1 MQETSYAKVNNGVL
15 YIVTPSIMY
24 NVPLHSIQT
33 ITVANGLVYVHYSDY
48 FNGRGR
54 ATIQLH
60 ETYYPIIAEA
70 ICNAPNTT
78 SNINS
83 NITMAKAAIGSF

>member
-1 MQETSYAKVNNGVL
+1 MQQN
-15 YIVTPSIMY
+15 
-24 NVPLHSIQT
+24 
-33 ITVANGLVYVHYSDY
+33 
-48 FNGRGR
+48 
-54 ATIQLH
+54 

-70 ICNAPNTT
+70 ICNAPNIT